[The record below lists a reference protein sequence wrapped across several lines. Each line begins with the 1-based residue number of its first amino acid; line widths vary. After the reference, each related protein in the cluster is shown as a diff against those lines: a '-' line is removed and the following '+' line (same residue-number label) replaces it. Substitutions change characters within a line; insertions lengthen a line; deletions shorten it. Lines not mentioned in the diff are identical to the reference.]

1 MQKYTHETF
10 DQEQV
15 SSFINFIQRQDPI
28 SPSKTMK
35 DLITESKF
43 YIETLKSNTAHH
55 SSSRCYSSTSRII
68 HKDVSRYSSQPKL
81 SSKISS
87 LRTNQ
92 LNVHMLKRYLVFR
105 LGTPWEIT
113 HFPYNDTLKRN
124 SLLLENVMLQRLHK
138 KSQSKY

>member
-10 DQEQV
+10 DEDQV
-15 SSFINFIQRQDPI
+15 SAFINSIQRQDTI
-28 SPSKTMK
+28 SPRKTMK
-35 DLITESKF
+35 DLIIESSF
-43 YIETLKSNTAHH
+43 YIETLTSSTAHS

-87 LRTNQ
+87 LRTNR
-92 LNVHMLKRYLVFR
+92 LNVSMLKRYHIFR

-113 HFPYNDTLKRN
+113 HFPYNDTFKRN

-138 KSQSKY
+138 KTKSKY